1 MGDEP
6 MSDQKNWD
14 AVMIK
19 IWRNNGNLMD
29 AMFLFNR
36 LLGKRA
42 TDCDPPLKR
51 FPSEGFPWKVGVKVF
66 VSSYLPK
73 ISTWLWDHEANR
85 DIDLLKKLEGSNY
98 DCLEKARMDTEQMKN
113 YHDTARNKKK
123 LAMASLAYSNRN
135 NDTNWNIVKGGSIK
149 RQK

>member
-1 MGDEP
+1 

-14 AVMIK
+14 AAMIK
-19 IWRNNGNLMD
+19 IWRNNGCILD
-29 AMFLFNR
+29 AMSLFLK
-36 LLGKRA
+36 LGGKRT

-51 FPSEGFPWKVGVKVF
+51 IPSEGFPWKVGVKVF
-66 VSSYLPK
+66 VFSYLPK

-98 DCLEKARMDTEQMKN
+98 DCLERARMDTELRKA
-113 YHDTARNKKK
+113 YRETARNKKK

-135 NDTNWNIVKGGSIK
+135 NDTNWNTVKGGPVK

>member
-1 MGDEP
+1 

-19 IWRNNGNLMD
+19 IWRNNGTLMD

-36 LLGKRA
+36 ILGKRA

-51 FPSEGFPWKVGVKVF
+51 FPPGGFPWKVGVKVF

-73 ISTWLWDHEANR
+73 ISTWLWDHDADR
-85 DIDLLKKLEGSNY
+85 DIDLLRKLEGSNY
-98 DCLEKARMDTEQMKN
+98 DCMEKARADAEHQKA
-113 YHDTARNKKK
+113 YKETATNKKK
-123 LAMASLAYSNRN
+123 IAMAHLAYTNRN
-135 NDTNWNIVKGGSIK
+135 NDTNWNIVKGSRVRG
-149 RQK
+149 QK